1 VRYKNHSRLPF
12 ASSPGDDAHRACP
25 QTRRR
30 VCVDFGPSAST
41 PPIPVQ
47 RFQWLVLG
55 PLKVF
60 VFKNVIVYRLGP
72 AWSVSLE
79 QLEAALQPAQ
89 FVECSLSQEKAVGW
103 VPPRGQENGALVES
117 VGGQWLLKLMLES
130 KVVPSSVINRKTKE
144 RVAEIEAATG
154 RKPGKKETK
163 EIKEDARLAL
173 LPMAF
178 TKQGS
183 VLVWID
189 ADARL
194 LMIDAGSQGRA
205 DEVMTCLAKSVDGL
219 GAVLVQTTISP
230 VAAMSDWLLSQ
241 EPPAG
246 FSVDRECEL
255 KAGDDSKAVVR
266 YSRHALDIEEVQQHI
281 TNGKLPTRLA
291 LTWEGRI
298 SFVLTEGLQIKK
310 LAFVEGV
317 FQDDASSSKD
327 DRFDADAAIA
337 TGEIRKLIPDLL
349 EALGGEMPIG
359 VAAAP
364 KVLSAEE
371 LAEAPF

>member
-1 VRYKNHSRLPF
+1 M
-12 ASSPGDDAHRACP
+12 
-25 QTRRR
+25 
-30 VCVDFGPSAST
+30 
-41 PPIPVQ
+41 
-47 RFQWLVLG
+47 
-55 PLKVF
+55 
-60 VFKNVIVYRLGP
+60 VYRLGP
-72 AWSVSLE
+72 AWSLSLE
-79 QLEAALQPAQ
+79 QLEAALQPTQ
-89 FVECSLSQEKAVGW
+89 FVECSLSQEKSVGW
-103 VPPRGQENGALVES
+103 VPPRGQVNGALVES
-117 VGGQWLLKLMLES
+117 IGGQWLLKLMLES
-130 KVVPSSVINRKTKE
+130 KVVPSLVINRKTKE
-144 RVAEIEAATG
+144 RAAEIEATTG
-154 RKPGKKETK
+154 RKLGKKETK

-178 TKQGS
+178 SKQGS

-189 ADARL
+189 AEARL
-194 LMIDAGSQGRA
+194 LMIDAGSQGKA
-205 DEVMTCLAKSVDGL
+205 DEVMTYLAKSVDGL
-219 GAVLVQTTISP
+219 GAVLVQTTTSP

-246 FSVDRECEL
+246 FSIDRECEL

-291 LTWEGRI
+291 LTWEGRV

-337 TGEIRKLIPDLL
+337 TGEISKLIPDLL
-349 EALGGEMPIG
+349 EALGGEMQIG

-364 KVLSAEE
+364 KVLSARE

>member
-1 VRYKNHSRLPF
+1 M
-12 ASSPGDDAHRACP
+12 
-25 QTRRR
+25 
-30 VCVDFGPSAST
+30 
-41 PPIPVQ
+41 
-47 RFQWLVLG
+47 
-55 PLKVF
+55 
-60 VFKNVIVYRLGP
+60 VYRLGP
-72 AWSVSLE
+72 AWSLSLE

-144 RVAEIEAATG
+144 RLAEIEAATG
-154 RKPGKKETK
+154 RKPGKKESK
-163 EIKEDARLAL
+163 DIKEDARLAL

-189 ADARL
+189 AAARL

-246 FSVDRECEL
+246 FSIDRECEL

-281 TNGKLPTRLA
+281 THGKLPTRLA

-310 LAFVEGV
+310 LAFVDGV

-349 EALGGEMPIG
+349 TALGGEQVIG
-359 VAAAP
+359 IAAP
-364 KVLSAEE
+364 AMPAQALVTDGQDN
-371 LAEAPF
+371 APF

>member
-1 VRYKNHSRLPF
+1 M
-12 ASSPGDDAHRACP
+12 
-25 QTRRR
+25 
-30 VCVDFGPSAST
+30 
-41 PPIPVQ
+41 
-47 RFQWLVLG
+47 
-55 PLKVF
+55 
-60 VFKNVIVYRLGP
+60 VYRLSP
-72 AWSVSLE
+72 AWSFSLA

-89 FVECSLSQEKAVGW
+89 FVECSPSQEKAVGW
-103 VPPRGQENGALVES
+103 VPPRGQDNGALVES

-130 KVVPSSVINRKTKE
+130 KVVPSSVVNRKTKE
-144 RVAEIEAATG
+144 RVAEIEATTG

-189 ADARL
+189 AVARL

-205 DEVMTCLAKSVDGL
+205 DEVMTCLAKSVGGL

-246 FSVDRECEL
+246 FSIDRECEL

-281 TNGKLPTRLA
+281 THGKLPTRLA
-291 LTWEGRI
+291 LTWEGRV

-349 EALGGEMPIG
+349 EALGGEMQIG
-359 VAAAP
+359 AAAP
-364 KVLSAEE
+364 KELPAGE
-371 LAEAPF
+371 LADAPF

>member
-1 VRYKNHSRLPF
+1 M
-12 ASSPGDDAHRACP
+12 
-25 QTRRR
+25 
-30 VCVDFGPSAST
+30 
-41 PPIPVQ
+41 
-47 RFQWLVLG
+47 
-55 PLKVF
+55 
-60 VFKNVIVYRLGP
+60 VYRLSP
-72 AWSVSLE
+72 AWSFSLA

-89 FVECSLSQEKAVGW
+89 FVECSPSQEKAVGW
-103 VPPRGQENGALVES
+103 VPPRGQDNGALVES

-130 KVVPSSVINRKTKE
+130 KVVPSSVVNRKTKE
-144 RVAEIEAATG
+144 RVAEIEATTG

-189 ADARL
+189 AVARL

-205 DEVMTCLAKSVDGL
+205 DEVMTCLARSVGGL

-246 FSVDRECEL
+246 FSIDRECEL

-281 TNGKLPTRLA
+281 THGKLPTRLA
-291 LTWEGRI
+291 LTWEGRV

-349 EALGGEMPIG
+349 EALGGEMQIG
-359 VAAAP
+359 AAAP
-364 KVLSAEE
+364 KELPAGE
-371 LAEAPF
+371 LADAPF

>member
-1 VRYKNHSRLPF
+1 M
-12 ASSPGDDAHRACP
+12 
-25 QTRRR
+25 
-30 VCVDFGPSAST
+30 
-41 PPIPVQ
+41 
-47 RFQWLVLG
+47 
-55 PLKVF
+55 
-60 VFKNVIVYRLGP
+60 VYRLGP
-72 AWSVSLE
+72 AWSLSLE
-79 QLEAALQPAQ
+79 QLEAALQLTQ
-89 FVECSLSQEKAVGW
+89 FVECSLSQEKSVGW
-103 VPPRGQENGALVES
+103 VPPRGQVNGALVES
-117 VGGQWLLKLMLES
+117 IGGQWLLKLMLES

-144 RVAEIEAATG
+144 RAAEIEATTG

-178 TKQGS
+178 SKQGS

-189 ADARL
+189 AEARL
-194 LMIDAGSQGRA
+194 LMIDAGSQGKA

-219 GAVLVQTTISP
+219 GAVLVQTTTSP

-246 FSVDRECEL
+246 FSIDRECEL

-291 LTWEGRI
+291 LTWEGRV

-337 TGEIRKLIPDLL
+337 TGEISKLIPDLL
-349 EALGGEMPIG
+349 EALGGEMQIG

-364 KVLSAEE
+364 KVLSARE

>member
-1 VRYKNHSRLPF
+1 M
-12 ASSPGDDAHRACP
+12 
-25 QTRRR
+25 
-30 VCVDFGPSAST
+30 
-41 PPIPVQ
+41 
-47 RFQWLVLG
+47 
-55 PLKVF
+55 
-60 VFKNVIVYRLGP
+60 VYRLGP
-72 AWSVSLE
+72 AWALSLE

-117 VGGQWLLKLMLES
+117 VAGQWLLKLMQES

-144 RVAEIEAATG
+144 RLAEIEATTG
-154 RKPGKKETK
+154 RKPGKKETR

-183 VLVWID
+183 ILVWID
-189 ADARL
+189 ATARL
-194 LMIDAGSQGRA
+194 LMIDAGSQGKA

-246 FSVDRECEL
+246 FSIDRECEL
-255 KAGDDSKAVVR
+255 KAGDDSKSAVR

-281 TNGKLPTRLA
+281 THGKLPTRLA
-291 LTWEGRI
+291 LTWEGRV

-349 EALGGEMPIG
+349 EALGGEMQIG
-359 VAAAP
+359 VAAP
-364 KVLSAEE
+364 KVLSAEQ

>member
-1 VRYKNHSRLPF
+1 M
-12 ASSPGDDAHRACP
+12 
-25 QTRRR
+25 
-30 VCVDFGPSAST
+30 
-41 PPIPVQ
+41 
-47 RFQWLVLG
+47 
-55 PLKVF
+55 
-60 VFKNVIVYRLGP
+60 VYRLGP

-79 QLEAALQPAQ
+79 QLEAALQPAR
-89 FVECSLSQEKAVGW
+89 FVECSLSQERAVGW

-130 KVVPSSVINRKTKE
+130 KVVPSSVINRKTRE
-144 RVAEIEAATG
+144 RLAEIEVATG

-194 LMIDAGSQGRA
+194 LMIDAGSQGKA

-219 GAVLVQTTISP
+219 CAVLVQTTISP

-246 FSVDRECEL
+246 FNVDRECEL

-291 LTWEGRI
+291 LTWEGRV

-349 EALGGEMPIG
+349 EALGGEIQIG
-359 VAAAP
+359 VAAP
-364 KVLSAEE
+364 KVLSAEP

>member
-1 VRYKNHSRLPF
+1 M
-12 ASSPGDDAHRACP
+12 
-25 QTRRR
+25 
-30 VCVDFGPSAST
+30 
-41 PPIPVQ
+41 
-47 RFQWLVLG
+47 
-55 PLKVF
+55 
-60 VFKNVIVYRLGP
+60 VYRLSP
-72 AWSVSLE
+72 AWSFSLA

-89 FVECSLSQEKAVGW
+89 FVECSPSQEKAVGW
-103 VPPRGQENGALVES
+103 VPPRGQDNGALVES

-130 KVVPSSVINRKTKE
+130 KVVPSSVVNRKTKE
-144 RVAEIEAATG
+144 RVAEIEATTG

-189 ADARL
+189 AVARL

-246 FSVDRECEL
+246 FSIDRECEL

-281 TNGKLPTRLA
+281 THGKLPTRLA
-291 LTWEGRI
+291 LTWEGRV

-349 EALGGEMPIG
+349 EALGGEMQIG
-359 VAAAP
+359 AAAP
-364 KVLSAEE
+364 KELPAGE
-371 LAEAPF
+371 LADAPF

>member
-1 VRYKNHSRLPF
+1 M
-12 ASSPGDDAHRACP
+12 
-25 QTRRR
+25 
-30 VCVDFGPSAST
+30 
-41 PPIPVQ
+41 
-47 RFQWLVLG
+47 
-55 PLKVF
+55 
-60 VFKNVIVYRLGP
+60 VYRLGP
-72 AWSVSLE
+72 AWSFSLE

-103 VPPRGQENGALVES
+103 VPPRGQDNGALVES

-144 RVAEIEAATG
+144 RLAEIEATTG

-163 EIKEDARLAL
+163 EIKEEARLAL

-189 ADARL
+189 SAARL
-194 LMIDAGSQGRA
+194 LIIDAGSQGKT

-230 VAAMSDWLLSQ
+230 VAAMSDWLLGQ

-246 FSVDRECEL
+246 FSIDRECEL

-281 TNGKLPTRLA
+281 THGKLPTRLA
-291 LTWEGRI
+291 LTWNGRI

-310 LAFVEGV
+310 LAFIEGV

-349 EALGGEMPIG
+349 QALGGEMQIG

-364 KVLSAEE
+364 KVRSAEE
-371 LAEAPF
+371 LAESPF